1 MKKIA
6 LFALLALLIAPVA
19 RAADPATDARVQIL
33 KGQIEGFLE
42 NQKAMALKNGCKLD
56 AKGAITVEQADGY
69 YAFTL
74 PHMTYTDA
82 KGIRSELGM
91 IAVNAT
97 PDAGNDWKIS
107 VALPTPISSFNASG
121 TEAFRTSIG
130 TQTATGVWNE
140 KLGHFTS
147 VNANLGNVQMND
159 LIKQS
164 TATVNGLTF
173 TSNLTEKDP
182 EAYTG
187 SANVILSNISLY
199 YAETNF
205 KGTIPSIALKTNL
218 ADRAMKTPM
227 TKEQVKNRPQN
238 KYPDGYNIFAFL
250 FGAPERVTGT
260 ITGLDAI
267 NGQLQQSMITASS
280 NNRAK
285 ILQSILAVSAVSGMG
300 KPVPNDP
307 ASKSYDVVFGSDGN
321 VTLNGT
327 DFGSLMN
334 VQPAAG
340 APAIAGTPT
349 LR

>member
-6 LFALLALLIAPVA
+6 LLALLALLIAPAA
-19 RAADPATDARVQIL
+19 RAADPATEARVQIL

-42 NQKAMALKNGCKLD
+42 NQKAMALRNGCKLD
-56 AKGAITVEQADGY
+56 TKGSVAVEEGGGY

-74 PHMTYTDA
+74 PHMTYTDS

-97 PDAGNDWKIS
+97 PDAGNDWKIT

-121 TEAFRTSIG
+121 AEVVRTDIG
-130 TQTATGVWNE
+130 TQNATGVWNE

-147 VNANLGNVQMND
+147 VNANLGNVQVND
-159 LIKQS
+159 LVKQS
-164 TATVNGLTF
+164 TVTVNGVTLN
-173 TSNLTEKDP
+173 SNLTEKDP

-187 SANVILSNISLY
+187 TANAVLSNVAIY
-199 YAETNF
+199 HADTNF
-205 KGTIPSIALKTNL
+205 KGTIPTIAFKTNL
-218 ADRAMKTPM
+218 ADRASKTPM

-238 KYPDGYNIFAFL
+238 KYPDGFNIFAFL
-250 FGAPERVTGT
+250 FGAPERVAGT

-267 NGQLQQSMITASS
+267 NAQLQQSMITASP
-280 NNRAK
+280 NDRAK
-285 ILQSILAVSAVSGMG
+285 ILQNILAVSAVSGMG

-307 ASKSYDVVFGSDGN
+307 ASKSYDIMFGADGN

-327 DFGSLMN
+327 DLGALTN

-340 APAIAGTPT
+340 GAKAGTPV

>member
-6 LFALLALLIAPVA
+6 LLALLALLLAP
-19 RAADPATDARVQIL
+19 AAYAAEPTDARVQIL

-56 AKGAITVEQADGY
+56 TKGSVTVEQADGY

-74 PHMTYTDA
+74 PHITYTDS

-91 IAVNAT
+91 VAVNAT
-97 PDAGNDWKIS
+97 PVEGNDWKIS
-107 VALPTPISSFNASG
+107 VALPTPISSYNANG
-121 TEAFRTSIG
+121 TEAFRTDIG

-159 LIKQS
+159 LLKQS
-164 TATVNGLTF
+164 TATVNGVTF
-173 TSNLTEKDP
+173 ASNLTENDP

-187 SANVILSNISLY
+187 SANVILSSVSLY
-199 YAETNF
+199 NAQTQF

-218 ADRAMKTPM
+218 ADRAMKAPM

-238 KYPDGYNIFAFL
+238 NYPDGYNIFAFL

-260 ITGLDAI
+260 ITGLDAM
-267 NGQLQQSMITASS
+267 NAQLQQALITAKSEDKQ
-280 NNRAK
+280 A
-285 ILQSILAVSAVSGMG
+285 ILQSILGVSAVSGMG
-300 KPVPNDP
+300 RPVPNDP
-307 ASKSYDVVFGSDGN
+307 ASKSYDVVFGKDGN

-327 DFGSLMN
+327 DFGSLMS

-340 APAIAGTPT
+340 VAKAGTPV

>member
-6 LFALLALLIAPVA
+6 FLALCLLLLSPAA

-56 AKGAITVEQADGY
+56 AKGSVTVEQADGY

-74 PHMTYTDA
+74 PHITYTDS
-82 KGIRSELGM
+82 KGVRSEIGM
-91 IAVNAT
+91 LAINAT

-107 VALPTPISSFNASG
+107 VALPTPISSYDTTG
-121 TEAFRTSIG
+121 TEAFRTDIG
-130 TQTATGVWNE
+130 TQSATGVWNE

-147 VNANLGNVQMND
+147 VNAKLGNVQLND
-159 LIKQS
+159 LLKQT
-164 TATVNGLTF
+164 TATVAGATL
-173 TSNLTEKDP
+173 TSNLTEQDP

-187 SANVILSNISLY
+187 TANVMLSGVSLFN
-199 YAETNF
+199 AQTQF
-205 KGTIPSIALKTNL
+205 KGTIPQVALKTNL
-218 ADRAMKTPM
+218 ADRASKTPM

-238 KYPDGYNIFAFL
+238 KYPDGYNVFAFL

-260 ITGLDAI
+260 ITGLDSLSAAM
-267 NGQLQQSMITASS
+267 QQQMITASS
-280 NNRAK
+280 NDRAK
-285 ILQSILAVSAVSGMG
+285 ILQGILGVSAVSGMG
-300 KPVPNDP
+300 RGVPGDP
-307 ASKSYDVVFGSDGN
+307 SSKSYDIVFGADGN

-340 APAIAGTPT
+340 GAKAGTPT